1 MGNETRVGGLNPQA
15 RCAMCDE
22 LGRTVPSVPWWG
34 IVRMVALATI
44 LAPLPWPATARGQED
59 ATAAANAAPP
69 AVVEAIRSAAKA
81 YRDAVSKGD
90 ADAIRA
96 AWTSDGDIVDGW
108 GNRFEAQAA
117 GVLTGGPATGPR
129 PEYHVGETRLRL
141 ISADVALEDG
151 SVDVTL
157 PGMTTPIEGW
167 FSAIWVRR
175 GDAWKLAGL
184 RESERPVSTDGTMMN
199 DLEWMVGDWTL
210 VAEAEGQKVP
220 EAAAEMTV
228 RWDAGRTFLI
238 REARIP
244 NLSGGEDS
252 PEMIDVH
259 QRIGWDPTVR
269 RIRSWSFASDGSRG
283 EATWFRDGDS
293 WVALLAT
300 IQADGRQRTSVNIYS
315 YDGKERCVW
324 RTLPEGLDS
333 DPGLPPRVTW
343 IRKPRSTAP

>member
-1 MGNETRVGGLNPQA
+1 MW
-15 RCAMCDE
+15 DE
-22 LGRTVPSVPWWG
+22 IGRTRSSNQWRRPGWA
-34 IVRMVALATI
+34 IALMMI
-44 LAPLPWPATARGQED
+44 LIPVTWPAVSLCEERVAPVAD
-59 ATAAANAAPP
+59 AQPLS
-69 AVVEAIRSAAKA
+69 AVVEAIRAAAKA
-81 YRDAVSKGD
+81 YREAVSKGD

-96 AWTSDGDIVDGW
+96 AWTADGDIVDGW

-117 GVLTGGPATGPR
+117 RVLTGDPAAGPR
-129 PEYHVGETRLRL
+129 PEFHVGETRLRL

-175 GDAWKLAGL
+175 GDGWKLAGL
-184 RESERPVSTDGTMMN
+184 RECERPVATDASMLD
-199 DLEWMVGDWTL
+199 DLDWMVGDWGA
-210 VAEAEGQKVP
+210 VAEGAESKA
-220 EAAAEMTV
+220 AAAEMTV
-228 RWDAGRTFLI
+228 RWDAGHTFLI

-244 NLSGGEDS
+244 NLTADEDS
-252 PEMIDVH
+252 PEMVNVH
-259 QRIGWDPTVR
+259 QRIGWDPIVR

-293 WVALLAT
+293 WVALLTT
-300 IQADGRQRTSVNIYS
+300 ILPDGRQRTSVNIYS

-343 IRKPRSTAP
+343 IRKPKRTAP